1 MDQNTE
7 RRHYLNSPVSARFV
21 RVRPLT
27 WHKRIGMRAAVIG
40 CPHRGDCG
48 VGFFRVNSGSACG
61 ESDSEWAGEGDRA
74 EKSVSPAEMRM
85 FASAVTF
92 TSASGENYRGP
103 SCF

>member
-1 MDQNTE
+1 MYMLYSLLQIFGGNMDQNTE

-61 ESDSEWAGEGDRA
+61 ESIEEEGTGDMTLA
-74 EKSVSPAEMRM
+74 
-85 FASAVTF
+85 
-92 TSASGENYRGP
+92 NL
-103 SCF
+103 

>member
-61 ESDSEWAGEGDRA
+61 ESEWLRLREEGH
-74 EKSVSPAEMRM
+74 VCQ
-85 FASAVTF
+85 
-92 TSASGENYRGP
+92 RGDVYK
-103 SCF
+103 

>member
-61 ESDSEWAGEGDRA
+61 ESEWAGEGGQGREINFSRRNA
-74 EKSVSPAEMRM
+74 HVCQ
-85 FASAVTF
+85 
-92 TSASGENYRGP
+92 RGDVYKW
-103 SCF
+103 SEL

>member
-40 CPHRGDCG
+40 CPHKGDCG

-61 ESDSEWAGEGDRA
+61 ESIQLEGRIQ
-74 EKSVSPAEMRM
+74 ETRLRTIFEL
-85 FASAVTF
+85 
-92 TSASGENYRGP
+92 
-103 SCF
+103 